1 MTAAM
6 LGTIGL
12 VIIGQIVYQIG
23 QRAIPADASPMIVL
37 ALAYFSAGI
46 LCILFAAPQGAFTS
60 GTSLRSA
67 LSWPTALLTLSI
79 AAIEFGYLL
88 AYRNGWTLATA
99 FPSASAVTIFALA
112 TIGWVAHGESLSTRQ
127 IVGLLCS
134 SAAPFLL
141 LSR

>member
-1 MTAAM
+1 MNAAM

-12 VIIGQIVYQIG
+12 VIIGQIVYQIS
-23 QRAIPADASPMIVL
+23 QRAVPTGASPMIVL
-37 ALAYFSAGI
+37 ALAYFVAGI
-46 LCILFAAPQGAFTS
+46 LCIVLAAPPGVITS
-60 GTSLRSA
+60 GSMRSA
-67 LSWPTALLTLSI
+67 LSWPTALLALSI

-112 TIGWVAHGESLSTRQ
+112 TIGWIAHGESLSARQ

-134 SAAPFLL
+134 GAAPFLL
-141 LSR
+141 LSQ